1 MITVKDHHTRR
12 LFDPWEYVGPKRRKL
27 LNISWSGVFRKYLL
41 EELPVEKVARYFHE
55 TMGRPSKELYT
66 AIGALILQ
74 QLHDLSDPDVTR
86 ALAFSLDWHYALD
99 ITDESDAGKYLSERT
114 LRKYRKILEKEDLDR
129 ILFETLTETLIDAFG
144 VDTSKQRLDSTI
156 IRSNMRKLGRI
167 RIFANTIRKFLKKL
181 KRKHPGLFNTLLKSE
196 FADRY
201 LAKESG
207 GCFSR
212 VKPSESS
219 KTLHD
224 LGEDLLYLVELFSS
238 HDTVWKLSEY
248 KLLERVLH
256 EQCKVIRCVAS
267 QRAGTGA
274 GTKVE
279 IKKPKEVSSDSLQ
292 NPSDPDAGYDSHKGQ
307 GYQAQIME
315 TYNDGKQDD
324 RKPNL
329 ITYVEV
335 EPAHKHD
342 ANALQPAID
351 STRERNCCPEELI
364 CDTLYGGDENVQKAA
379 EKDVEVIAPLKGP
392 APSHEISLSD
402 FECDEKT
409 HFVTEC
415 PEGHEPDN
423 VCRTRTN
430 RIRARFTRKTCSAC
444 PLLKHCPVK
453 LSKKAAFLRYDN
465 KILRLAQRRVH
476 EQTYEFKDKFRW
488 RSGVEGTNSH
498 LKSDVGAGQLRVR
511 GMASVRFAVVLK
523 ALGLNILR
531 CARALDAR
539 LQPYF
544 VLISSLLEYHINQI
558 NKLYAILHLLLSKIR
573 CVYILNR

>member
-12 LFDPWEYVGPKRRKL
+12 LFDPWEYLGPKRRKL
-27 LNISWSGVFRKYLL
+27 LDSSWSGVFRKYLL
-41 EELPVEKVARYFHE
+41 ERLPVSKVAKHFDER
-55 TMGRPSKELYT
+55 MGRPSKELYT
-66 AIGALILQ
+66 VIGTLILQ
-74 QLHDLSDPDVTR
+74 QLHDLSDPEVTMT
-86 ALAFSLDWHYALD
+86 LAFNEQWHYALD
-99 ITDESDAGKYLSERT
+99 MTDESDAGKYLSERT
-114 LRKYRKILEKEDLDR
+114 LRTYRKILEEEELDR

-181 KRKHPGLFNTLLKSE
+181 NRKHPGLFNTVLKPE

-212 VKPSESS
+212 VKPSEAS

-248 KLLERVLH
+248 KLLERILH
-256 EQCKVIRCVAS
+256 EQCKVT
-267 QRAGTGA
+267 GTGVDS
-274 GTKVE
+274 TVE

-315 TYNDGKQDD
+315 TYHDKKSDD
-324 RKPNL
+324 RKPDL

-335 EPAHKHD
+335 EPACKHD

-351 STRERNCCPEELI
+351 STRERNCCPEELT
-364 CDTLYGGDENVQKAA
+364 CVSLYGGDEYVQQAA

-402 FECDEKT
+402 FEFDEMT

-430 RIRARFTRKTCSAC
+430 KIRARFTRKTCSAC

-465 KILRLAQRRVH
+465 KILRLAQRRTY
-476 EQTYEFKDKFRW
+476 EQTVQRQVSLAIRCRGNQLTSQIGC
-488 RSGVEGTNSH
+488 RSRT
-498 LKSDVGAGQLRVR
+498 LKSPRYGLSAFCCSPQSARIEHPEVR
-511 GMASVRFAVVLK
+511 KGT
-523 ALGLNILR
+523 
-531 CARALDAR
+531 
-539 LQPYF
+539 
-544 VLISSLLEYHINQI
+544 
-558 NKLYAILHLLLSKIR
+558 
-573 CVYILNR
+573 